1 VHALGDVSGS
11 ETTTPTVA
19 TTASHSHA
27 GSYSYLGVAPGGA
40 GGGYAFDPGSDVFT
54 LPAGGGAP
62 FNVIQPTTYVN
73 YMIKL

>member
-1 VHALGDVSGS
+1 
-11 ETTTPTVA
+11 
-19 TTASHSHA
+19 
-27 GSYSYLGVAPGGA
+27 VAPGGA